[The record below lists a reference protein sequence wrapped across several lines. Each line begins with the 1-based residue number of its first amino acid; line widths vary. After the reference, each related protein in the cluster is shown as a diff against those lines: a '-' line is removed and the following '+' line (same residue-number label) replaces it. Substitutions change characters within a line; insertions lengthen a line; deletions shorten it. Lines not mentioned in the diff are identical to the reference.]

1 MWFGAYFLAVPR
13 AVQPSRFTWRRLQ
26 TLGRSKIAMIGVWW
40 RRAREREQLA
50 RYTRYELRDIPGKI
64 TDAARNERA
73 KPFWEA

>member
-1 MWFGAYFLAVPR
+1 
-13 AVQPSRFTWRRLQ
+13 
-26 TLGRSKIAMIGVWW
+26 MIGVWW